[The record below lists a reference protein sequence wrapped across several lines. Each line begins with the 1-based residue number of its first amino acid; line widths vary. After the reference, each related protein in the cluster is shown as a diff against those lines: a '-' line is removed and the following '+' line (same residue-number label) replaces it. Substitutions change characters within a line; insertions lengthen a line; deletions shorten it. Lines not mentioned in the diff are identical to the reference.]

1 MMLTYHRF
9 LLLFFIASAALET
22 KLLLC
27 EGKSKVSKST
37 NENAPSTK
45 SIEVHGHKFRYYARL
60 DDNLVHAFGVKRMWS
75 VTRQDILDELTKKNQ
90 NFGKGDP
97 LEVAIDEHDP
107 VLKKR
112 CMLDLTH
119 KISEMVVSEM
129 FTTIFQELPV
139 TDQVR
144 ITSFIFVCVLLFQ
157 QYWLTPR
164 FFIMSDQKFVMNEKS
179 AGTLIDLSP
188 KCEIMLDSYNQ
199 PTTCA
204 VQFHSLESVYATSI
218 DLNVTLH
225 TKSMELPDAEL
236 FKRIN
241 PDPGGKTRPIEHTSI
256 EVDGIVMAPN
266 RIAKKGVSRV
276 SAKYKNKRGR
286 AKAKKDSLSIDTDF
300 YVSEASIN
308 AFEEKINYF
317 LSVLLPIIKVDDMGV
332 ATYAVRRK
340 EEWKKMMDDYSEY
353 ERKIKDR
360 EEKDKMRKEIDFEM
374 FTAFVSNYDSD
385 TYDALKQEQLV
396 QKKSNKNKVKERLIE
411 EYEREHETLYV
422 QANDEEQ
429 DDGKPREVKDGVDGL
444 DEFLLSREME
454 EDHIESMKQQQYYG
468 TDEL

>member
-1 MMLTYHRF
+1 MMLTYPRF
-9 LLLFFIASAALET
+9 LLLFFITSAALET
-22 KLLLC
+22 KVLLC
-27 EGKSKVSKST
+27 EGKSQVSKST
-37 NENAPSTK
+37 SDTK

-139 TDQVR
+139 TDQ
-144 ITSFIFVCVLLFQ
+144 
-157 QYWLTPR
+157 
-164 FFIMSDQKFVMNEKS
+164 KFVMNEKS

-188 KCEIMLDSYNQ
+188 KCEIMHDSYNQ

-241 PDPGGKTRPIEHTSI
+241 PDLGGKTRPIEHTSI
-256 EVDGIVMAPN
+256 EVDGLVMAPN

-396 QKKSNKNKVKERLIE
+396 QKKSNKNIVKERLIE

-422 QANDEEQ
+422 EASDEEQ
-429 DDGKPREVKDGVDGL
+429 NDGRPQEVKDGMDGL
-444 DEFLLSREME
+444 DEFLLSHEMQ